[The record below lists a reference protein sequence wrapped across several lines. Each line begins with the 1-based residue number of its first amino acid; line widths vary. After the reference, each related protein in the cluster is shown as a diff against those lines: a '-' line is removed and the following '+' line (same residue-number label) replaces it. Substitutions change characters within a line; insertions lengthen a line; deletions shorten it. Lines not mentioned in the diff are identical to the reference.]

1 MTGTVIEKS
10 DAEEKYEQA
19 VEDGDLPVMLVKEGK
34 DLYSARV
41 GNLKPGDE
49 AVIEIEYGQ
58 LLMPENG
65 RTRISIPTTI
75 APRFGRDPSLR
86 GLVAHAIG
94 AIDPLS
100 EYRFFLTLDI
110 REPLSRGRIT
120 CPSHSISQQVTER
133 GITVQL
139 SQKAMLDRDF
149 ILTVDADSLASTLVS
164 PEPGDKEACTML
176 TSFVPA
182 ITPNAEVPL
191 QLKVLVDCSGSMAG
205 DSMQQAKIALN
216 MAIRQ
221 LKPTDT
227 VSFSRFGSSTSHI
240 VERLIPATA
249 DNVAR
254 LLNELHKIEADLG
267 GTELDTALREV
278 IRITDREGTLPE
290 AASILLITDGEVW
303 NIDAIVTTARQSGH
317 QVFAIGVGS
326 APSESLVRELAEVT
340 GGAAEFASPGEDM
353 AASTVRLMKRM
364 RSMLD
369 LEITIELDGKSIP
382 LPTNRH
388 RIAAGETLHLW
399 SQLPHCPTQSPRIVF
414 TEKHSGQQQVIEE
427 SALKMNTDKTV
438 ARMGAAKRLLD
449 ISQIDVRRE
458 IALKYQLITEETNFF
473 LVHERE
479 AADKATGM
487 PTLQQVGSMLAAG
500 WGGAGTVS
508 REIAA
513 CYDLPRFSRRQA
525 DDTTSASP
533 SPLRTTAVW
542 RREASQNMM
551 YDMLPRTGGP
561 GHIFVNL
568 AQAVAHPKNSDNPL
582 KRLADLLEARKGDSQ
597 ALLVLAMSIKTDS
610 NLVSLLPMVEHLESL
625 LGDQEAAIALLLDW
639 ASKRKLSCVRLSR
652 RSLKLLES
660 GISPISKVSANA
672 ARAYLDSEA
681 SQPVKP
687 LQMMDEI
694 YDIPAFLRRAAD

>member
-1 MTGTVIEKS
+1 
-10 DAEEKYEQA
+10 
-19 VEDGDLPVMLVKEGK
+19 
-34 DLYSARV
+34 
-41 GNLKPGDE
+41 
-49 AVIEIEYGQ
+49 
-58 LLMPENG
+58 
-65 RTRISIPTTI
+65 
-75 APRFGRDPSLR
+75 
-86 GLVAHAIG
+86 VAHAIG
-94 AIDPLS
+94 AIDPLA

-110 REPLSRGRIT
+110 RGPLARGRIT

-133 GITVQL
+133 GISVQL

-149 ILTVDADSLASTLVS
+149 ILTIDADNLTSTLVS
-164 PEPGDKEACTML
+164 HEPGDKEACTML

-182 ITPNAEVPL
+182 MTANAEVPL
-191 QLKVLVDCSGSMAG
+191 LLKVLVDCSGSMAG

-221 LKPTDT
+221 LKPTDA

-240 VERLIPATA
+240 VDRLMPATA
-249 DNVAR
+249 DNVAK

-267 GTELDTALREV
+267 GTELDAALREV
-278 IRITDREGTLPE
+278 IRISDREGKFPE
-290 AASILLITDGEVW
+290 ASSILLITDGEVW

-340 GGAAEFASPGEDM
+340 GGAAELASPGEDM

-369 LEITIELDGKSIP
+369 LDITVDQDGKSIP
-382 LPTNRH
+382 LAANRR

-399 SQLPHCPTQSPRIVF
+399 SQLPYCPTQSPRIVV
-414 TEKHSGQQQVIEE
+414 TEKHSGQQQVIQGITFE
-427 SALKMNTDKTV
+427 LNTDTTV

-449 ISQIDVRRE
+449 ISQTDVRRE

-479 AADKATGM
+479 TADKASGM
-487 PTLQQVGSMLAAG
+487 PTLQQVGNMLAAG

-525 DDTTSASP
+525 DDMASALP
-533 SPLRTTAVW
+533 STLRTPAVW
-542 RREASQNMM
+542 RREASQNII
-551 YDMLPRTGGP
+551 YAKSRHTGES
-561 GHIFVNL
+561 GHIFVNF
-568 AQAVAHPKNSDNPL
+568 AQAVAHPKISDNPL
-582 KRLADLLEARKGDSQ
+582 KLLADLLEARKGDPT
-597 ALLVLAMSIKTDS
+597 ALSVLVVSLKADS
-610 NLVSLLPMVEHLESL
+610 NLLSLLPVFEHLESL

-660 GISPISKVSANA
+660 CISPLSKVSVEAT
-672 ARAYLDSEA
+672 RTYLDIEA
-681 SQPVKP
+681 NKSVEP
-687 LQMMDEI
+687 LQMTDAI